1 MTQEEKIFIEQI
13 LDRISDAIII
23 EPSININPQFIKD
36 NQKTVRDGIIRHG
49 RSNER
54 KK

>member
-23 EPSININPQFIKD
+23 EPSINIRGFLFD
-36 NQKTVRDGIIRHG
+36 CLIIN
-49 RSNER
+49 S
-54 KK
+54 KISFAL